1 MAFKKKKETVNDL
14 AGIMF
19 VGFLFLGMAL
29 GALYGRWDVG
39 PFLGLAMGFI
49 AMAAVK
55 LKYRK

>member
-14 AGIMF
+14 AGLAF
-19 VGFLFLGMAL
+19 VGFLFLGMAI
-29 GALYGRWDVG
+29 GALYSRWDVG

-49 AMAAVK
+49 AMAAIK